1 MLKSFSSSAF
11 RAYRISRATFCW
23 IKFKATF
30 LADLKLALEVILL
43 VFSEPCHFF
52 CSMAGPSL
60 IRFPR
65 QLGLLGTDCLWMVN
79 IVGTI
84 PFAGFVIPD
93 RVFMI
98 CLVSESWEHNAS
110 I

>member
-23 IKFKATF
+23 IKLKATF
-30 LADLKLALEVILL
+30 LVNLKLALEVILL
-43 VFSEPCHFF
+43 VFAEPCHFF
-52 CSMAGPSL
+52 
-60 IRFPR
+60 
-65 QLGLLGTDCLWMVN
+65 LLNGRAQPPPFSASTWTSWDCVWMVN

-93 RVFMI
+93 RVFMM